1 MENEGR
7 SFYSDNGKSENNIND
22 NVIGIM
28 ISLICIVMA
37 TVFLAVGISEV
48 VKASRYESVQATITE
63 IEAIK
68 KGNDT
73 SNSVYVSYVV
83 NGKDYNV
90 RLNYWDATMYVGKQV
105 QIKYNPDYPA
115 EAVSGEISNYVL
127 WIGLAALFEIVGV
140 FLLIYSV
147 INIRREKQLKEFSR

>member
-63 IEAIK
+63 IETIK

-105 QIKYNPDYPA
+105 QIKYNLDYPA